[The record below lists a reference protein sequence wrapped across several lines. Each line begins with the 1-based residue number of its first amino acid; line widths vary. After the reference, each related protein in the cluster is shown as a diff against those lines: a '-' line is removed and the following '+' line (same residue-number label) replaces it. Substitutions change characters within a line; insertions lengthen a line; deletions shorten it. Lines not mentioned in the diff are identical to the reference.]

1 VSRALQLALL
11 GAAMC
16 LFASAFAVSALY
28 VPGVTL
34 LLVALAA
41 ATLVWLATRRARVEL
56 HLRAERVEEGE
67 YVSVSASVAGGLS
80 SLCRGALSVVPG
92 AEPVP
97 IDWTNRSAERQ
108 VRAARRGRAAVGPA
122 TARWADPFQLCV
134 RERASA
140 TRELLVLPR
149 LQHVG
154 PRELERI
161 MSLPAPRSVPDDGL
175 EFDGLR
181 ELVAG
186 APASRIHWLTVARTG
201 VAMERRFRDEDGH
214 RPVTVA
220 LDAHAAASVEAL
232 DMAVR
237 AAASLCHGF
246 ATAGGCSVLLPG
258 RPWLDDLAPDREAW
272 PWIHE
277 LLATVEQDTA
287 PRWELLREARRLVLV
302 QARPP
307 QAPPGVPACCY
318 VSPLAAA
325 GAGALFRVAGCTVQA
340 ARHGRTERAA

>member
-1 VSRALQLALL
+1 VSRALRLALL

-41 ATLVWLATRRARVEL
+41 AALVSLAARRARVEL
-56 HLRAERVEEGE
+56 SLRAERVEEGE
-67 YVSVSASVAGGLS
+67 YVAVNADVDGGLS
-80 SLCRGALSVVPG
+80 SLCRGELRVVPG
-92 AEPVP
+92 AEPVA

-108 VRAARRGRAAVGPA
+108 VRAVRRGRASLGPA

-149 LQHVG
+149 VQHL
-154 PRELERI
+154 PTRELERI
-161 MSLPAPRSVPDDGL
+161 LSLPAPRSGPRDGL

-181 ELVAG
+181 ELVPG

-201 VAMERRFRDEDGH
+201 MPMERRFRDEDGH

-220 LDAHAAASVEAL
+220 VDARAPASGEAL

-258 RPWLDDLAPDREAW
+258 RSRLDDLGPDGQSW

-277 LLATVEQDTA
+277 LLATVEAGTA

-302 QARPP
+302 QARAP
-307 QAPPGVPACCY
+307 QSPPGVPACCY
-318 VSPLAAA
+318 VSPLATA
-325 GAGALFRVAGCTVQA
+325 GAEALFRVAGCDVQA
-340 ARHGRTERAA
+340 APHARRERAA

>member
-1 VSRALQLALL
+1 
-11 GAAMC
+11 MC

-41 ATLVWLATRRARVEL
+41 AALVSLAARRARVEL
-56 HLRAERVEEGE
+56 HLGAERVEEGE
-67 YVSVSASVAGGLS
+67 YVSVSADVEGGLS
-80 SLCRGALSVVPG
+80 SVCRGALSVVPG
-92 AEPVP
+92 ADPVP
-97 IDWTNRSAERQ
+97 IDWTNRSAERR
-108 VRAARRGRAAVGPA
+108 VRAARRGRGTVGPA

-134 RERASA
+134 RERESA

-149 LQHVG
+149 VQHLR
-154 PRELERI
+154 PSELERV
-161 MSLPAPRSVPDDGL
+161 MSLSAPRSTPADGL

-181 ELVAG
+181 EQVPG

-220 LDAHAAASVEAL
+220 LDARAAASAEAL

-237 AAASLCHGF
+237 ATASLCHGF
-246 ATAGGCSVLLPG
+246 AAAGGCTVLLPG
-258 RPWLDDLAPDREAW
+258 RPRLEDLGPDREAW
-272 PWIHE
+272 PWVHE

-325 GAGALFRVAGCTVQA
+325 GAEELFRVAGCTVQA
-340 ARHGRTERAA
+340 AQHVRTERAA